1 MVKNK
6 GGRPAK
12 TLSPKQLEQV
22 ATLAGRGFTIKD
34 IAQMMDMSLPTMIK
48 LGGESFQK
56 GKNDAKNYVVKRL
69 FDLIKEGDK
78 ASIFFYL
85 KTQCGWTE
93 TQRIETDVNVQHVIS
108 AKPIDEKDWAE
119 KWTGKTIDIT
129 ERGDDEQEN
138 QEASEGSS

>member
-1 MVKNK
+1 MAKNK

-22 ATLAGRGFTIKD
+22 ATLAGRGFTIQD

-48 LGGESFQK
+48 LGGEAFQK
-56 GKNDAKNYVVKRL
+56 GKNDAKNYVVQRL

-108 AKPIDEKDWAE
+108 AKPLEDNDWAK

-129 ERGDDEQEN
+129 EGEKDE
-138 QEASEGSS
+138 SKD